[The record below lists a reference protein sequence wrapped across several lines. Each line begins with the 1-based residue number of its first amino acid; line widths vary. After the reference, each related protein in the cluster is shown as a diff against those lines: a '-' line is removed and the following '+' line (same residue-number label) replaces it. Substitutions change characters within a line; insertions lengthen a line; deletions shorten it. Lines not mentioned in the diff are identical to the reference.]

1 MPDKPRCTYLTRR
14 GRPCRNPAMPGTEP
28 SSCAVHRK
36 IRPEETPSQMYLPG
50 LAPSPADELLNGASR
65 NSGPQSPGHLYFP
78 RPTAADQS
86 VLAATA
92 TELDLRPEIDLARV
106 VLRRLMAHLEES
118 GGELSP
124 EELRRVAGLVFTG
137 ARTVAMLLGK
147 RPARPEDAQQWM
159 VAALAEMGE
168 MVGREL

>member
-14 GRPCRNPAMPGTEP
+14 SRPCRNPAMPGTEP
-28 SSCAVHRK
+28 PSCAVHRK
-36 IRPEETPSQMYLPG
+36 IRHEETPLNQMYLPG
-50 LAPSPADELLNGASR
+50 LAPSPADEPLTRDPG
-65 NSGPQSPGHLYFP
+65 SPGHLYFP
-78 RPTAADQS
+78 RPTAADRS

-118 GGELSP
+118 GGELPP

-147 RPARPEDAQQWM
+147 RTARPEDAQQWLA
-159 VAALAEMGE
+159 AALAEMGE
-168 MVGREL
+168 MYGREL